1 MDRPMSGVID
11 PSGRRSSMSRRSGNP
26 ADDESDFELSR
37 RQLVDGSDEDRA
49 SSPLGRVGS
58 ASRKRSLVGARRESG
73 KDDSSVRTY
82 RC

>member
-11 PSGRRSSMSRRSGNP
+11 PSGRRSNMSRRSGNA

-37 RQLVDGSDEDRA
+37 RQLVGGSDDDRA

-58 ASRKRSLVGARRESG
+58 ASRKKLVGARRESG
-73 KDDSSVRTY
+73 KDDSLVRTY